1 MGHGTIFVYSI
12 LSVLELSEVLWG
24 MVLYLCTVSCLLQN
38 CLRCCGAWYYI
49 CIQYPVCSRTVE
61 VLWGMVLYLYTVSC
75 LSEVLW
81 GMVLYLYTV
90 SCLLLELSEVLWGMV
105 LYLYTV
111 SCLF

>member
-12 LSVLELSEVLWG
+12 LSVTE
-24 MVLYLCTVSCLLQN
+24 
-38 CLRCCGAWYYI
+38 
-49 CIQYPVCSRTVE
+49 
-61 VLWGMVLYLYTVSC
+61 

-111 SCLF
+111 SCLLQNCLRCCGAWYYICIQYPVCSRTV

>member
-24 MVLYLCTVSCLLQN
+24 MVLYL
-38 CLRCCGAWYYI
+38 
-49 CIQYPVCSRTVE
+49 
-61 VLWGMVLYLYTVSC
+61 YTVSM
-75 LSEVLW
+75 SV
-81 GMVLYLYTV
+81 T
-90 SCLLLELSEVLWGMV
+90 ELSEVLWGMV

>member
-12 LSVLELSEVLWG
+12 LSVLE
-24 MVLYLCTVSCLLQN
+24 
-38 CLRCCGAWYYI
+38 
-49 CIQYPVCSRTVE
+49 
-61 VLWGMVLYLYTVSC
+61 

-111 SCLF
+111 SCLLLYLYTTV